1 MKISGNSWQNLII
14 IRISLHARN
23 RVCFS
28 SFIEVVSSAFVHR
41 RLIYYA
47 KSGFNSIHANNIH
60 SQNSNTFNLFI
71 M

>member
-28 SFIEVVSSAFVHR
+28 PFIEVVSSVFVHKW
-41 RLIYYA
+41 LTYYV
-47 KSGFNSIHANNIH
+47 KSGFNSIYANNIN
-60 SQNSNTFNLFI
+60 SQNSNTFYLLI
-71 M
+71 L